1 MKNKPAFRVALG
13 AVALVVSTL
22 SAQAWAAAS
31 FSQDG
36 SGTATFTF
44 SNALIAAVQ
53 NSGAVVNAS
62 GFVYGDTGVT
72 IPNASAVLDDA
83 NVVTSVSAS
92 GAPITV
98 SMPSNFASS
107 GGSLSLQNLSL
118 QIADPTHVNVY
129 ADVSGSN
136 GLASQTH
143 MLLWNSTG
151 LTAGSDTTV
160 TLANKDT
167 FQFTLSD
174 LNLTDAG
181 KSALAQGLGLN
192 SIGSGPDLFGGVGSY
207 GSLTV
212 SMKFYDNTLGGS
224 TTPVP
229 EPSTYALMLLGL
241 GVAGLAARRRAR

>member
-1 MKNKPAFRVALG
+1 MRNKLAFRAALG
-13 AVALVVSTL
+13 AITLGVSAF
-22 SAQAWAAAS
+22 SAQAWATAS
-31 FSQDG
+31 FGQNGPGTATLTFSNSLLTAMQN
-36 SGTATFTF
+36 SGTAI
-44 SNALIAAVQ
+44 NAD
-53 NSGAVVNAS
+53 
-62 GFVYGDTGVT
+62 GFVYGDTSIT

-83 NVVTSVSAS
+83 NVVTSVSA
-92 GAPITV
+92 GAGPITV
-98 SMPSNFASS
+98 SMPNNFASS
-107 GGSLSLQNLSL
+107 GGSVSFQNLSL
-118 QIADPTHVNVY
+118 QITDPTHIGVY

-181 KSALAQGLGLN
+181 KSALTQGLGLN
-192 SIGSGPDLFGGVGSY
+192 SIGSGADLFGGVGSY

-212 SMKFYDNTLGGS
+212 SMKFYDNTLGGN
-224 TTPVP
+224 TNPVP
-229 EPSTYALMLLGL
+229 EPSTYALMLVGL
-241 GVAGLAARRRAR
+241 GAVGWVARRRSK